1 MVLLAAEHGSRQR
14 YTVSTSLG
22 GWMEVSFLGK
32 LSGYD
37 DHPLLLN
44 WLLCYRPMALLL
56 DFRRLVLLIGGCIA
70 STAWFVSHAGL
81 HGGRVVVLER
91 KTKISS
97 VQNWL
102 TDWAWQRYGRGWD
115 GSARRSFYASG
126 VRTGGSETG
135 RCSFGYGKVGRLLI
149 AF

>member
-1 MVLLAAEHGSRQR
+1 
-14 YTVSTSLG
+14 
-22 GWMEVSFLGK
+22 MEVSFLGK

-37 DHPLLLN
+37 GHPLLLN

-81 HGGRVVVLER
+81 HGGRLVVLER

-135 RCSFGYGKVGRLLI
+135 RCSFGHGR
-149 AF
+149 

>member
-1 MVLLAAEHGSRQR
+1 MAAGSAIRFHIA
-14 YTVSTSLG
+14 SLG
-22 GWMEVSFLGK
+22 GWMEISFLGK
-32 LSGYD
+32 LGGYD

-44 WLLCYRPMALLL
+44 WLLCYRPMTLLL
-56 DFRRLVLLIGGCIA
+56 DLRALSFAYRGVHCEYSMVCV
-70 STAWFVSHAGL
+70 STGL
-81 HGGRVVVLER
+81 HSGRVVVLER